1 MTEEESLRLE
11 CLRLAVENGTV
22 ADISNPI
29 ELADKYYEWV
39 KKIPTNPLM
48 QNKERKRI
56 TRS

>member
-11 CLRLAVENGTV
+11 CLRIAVENGTV

-39 KKIPTNPLM
+39 KKPTPPLM

-56 TRS
+56 IKS

>member
-22 ADISNPI
+22 VDISNPI

-39 KKIPTNPLM
+39 KKPTNSLM

>member
-29 ELADKYYEWV
+29 ELADKYYQWV
-39 KKIPTNPLM
+39 KKPTDSLM
-48 QNKERKRI
+48 QNKERKR
-56 TRS
+56 TTKS

>member
-29 ELADKYYEWV
+29 ELADKYYQWV
-39 KKIPTNPLM
+39 KKPTDSLM
-48 QNKERKRI
+48 QNKERKRT

>member
-39 KKIPTNPLM
+39 KKPTNSLM

>member
-11 CLRLAVENGTV
+11 CLRIAVENGTV
-22 ADISNPI
+22 ADISNPV

-39 KKIPTNPLM
+39 KKPTNSLM
-48 QNKERKRI
+48 QNKERKRT

>member
-11 CLRLAVENGTV
+11 CLRIAVENGTV

-39 KKIPTNPLM
+39 KKPTNSLM

>member
-11 CLRLAVENGTV
+11 CLRIAVENGTV

-39 KKIPTNPLM
+39 KIPTTPLM
-48 QNKERKRI
+48 QNKERKRT

>member
-29 ELADKYYEWV
+29 DLADKYYEWV
-39 KKIPTNPLM
+39 KNPTNSLM
-48 QNKERKRI
+48 QNKERKRT

>member
-1 MTEEESLRLE
+1 MTEEETLRFE

-29 ELADKYYEWV
+29 ELADKYYQWV
-39 KKIPTNPLM
+39 KKPTDSLM
-48 QNKERKRI
+48 QNKERKRT

>member
-1 MTEEESLRLE
+1 MTEEEGLRLE

-29 ELADKYYEWV
+29 DLADKYYQWV
-39 KKIPTNPLM
+39 KKPTDSLM
-48 QNKERKRI
+48 QNKERKRT

>member
-1 MTEEESLRLE
+1 MTEEEGLRLE

-39 KKIPTNPLM
+39 KKPTNSLM
-48 QNKERKRI
+48 QKERKRT

>member
-1 MTEEESLRLE
+1 MTEEETLRLE

-29 ELADKYYEWV
+29 ELADKYYQWV
-39 KKIPTNPLM
+39 KKPTDSLM
-48 QNKERKRI
+48 QNKERKRT

>member
-1 MTEEESLRLE
+1 MTDEEGLRLE

-29 ELADKYYEWV
+29 DLADKYYQWV
-39 KKIPTNPLM
+39 KKPTDSLM
-48 QNKERKRI
+48 QNKERKRT

>member
-11 CLRLAVENGTV
+11 CLRIAVENGTV
-22 ADISNPI
+22 ADISNPV

-39 KKIPTNPLM
+39 KKPTNSLM
-48 QNKERKRI
+48 QKERKRK

>member
-1 MTEEESLRLE
+1 MTDEEGLRLE

-29 ELADKYYEWV
+29 ELADKYYQWV
-39 KKIPTNPLM
+39 KKPKDSLM
-48 QNKERKRI
+48 QNKERKRT

>member
-1 MTEEESLRLE
+1 MTDEEGLRLE

-29 ELADKYYEWV
+29 ELADKYYQWV
-39 KKIPTNPLM
+39 KKPTDSLM
-48 QNKERKRI
+48 QNKERKRT

>member
-39 KKIPTNPLM
+39 KKPTNSLM
-48 QNKERKRI
+48 QKERKRI
-56 TRS
+56 TSKS

>member
-39 KKIPTNPLM
+39 KKPTNSLM
-48 QNKERKRI
+48 QNKERKRT

>member
-11 CLRLAVENGTV
+11 CLRIAVENGTV
-22 ADISNPI
+22 ADISNPV

-39 KKIPTNPLM
+39 KKKPTNPLM
-48 QNKERKRI
+48 QKERKRT